1 MYYVSGLYCI
11 AFYLKTL
18 QDTSFAGDGKLRV
31 ALDVAKRVPKP
42 AKLQIRVY
50 ITEEKD
56 RLLKAIAGI
65 KSSVNAIVNEA
76 IEHWLEEEEQKE
88 IVEKF
93 NLDRL
98 DELD

>member
-1 MYYVSGLYCI
+1 
-11 AFYLKTL
+11 
-18 QDTSFAGDGKLRV
+18 
-31 ALDVAKRVPKP
+31 VPKP
-42 AKLQIRVY
+42 AKPQIRVY

-65 KSSVNAIVNEA
+65 KDASVNAIVNEA
-76 IEHWLEEEEQKE
+76 IDHWLDEAEQQE

-98 DELD
+98 DEVD

>member
-1 MYYVSGLYCI
+1 
-11 AFYLKTL
+11 
-18 QDTSFAGDGKLRV
+18 
-31 ALDVAKRVPKP
+31 VPKP
-42 AKLQIRVY
+42 AKPQIRVY

-65 KSSVNAIVNEA
+65 KDSSVNAIVNEA
-76 IEHWLEEEEQKE
+76 IDRWLDAAEQQE

-98 DELD
+98 DEIG

>member
-1 MYYVSGLYCI
+1 MS
-11 AFYLKTL
+11 
-18 QDTSFAGDGKLRV
+18 
-31 ALDVAKRVPKP
+31 KP
-42 AKLQIRVY
+42 AKPQIRVY

-65 KSSVNAIVNEA
+65 KDASVNAIVNEA
-76 IEHWLEEEEQKE
+76 IEHWLDEAEQQE

-98 DELD
+98 DEVG

>member
-1 MYYVSGLYCI
+1 M
-11 AFYLKTL
+11 
-18 QDTSFAGDGKLRV
+18 
-31 ALDVAKRVPKP
+31 PKP
-42 AKLQIRVY
+42 AKPQIRVY
-50 ITEEKD
+50 ISEEKD

-65 KSSVNAIVNEA
+65 KDSSVNAIVNEA
-76 IEHWLEEEEQKE
+76 IEHWLEEAEQKE

>member
-1 MYYVSGLYCI
+1 M
-11 AFYLKTL
+11 
-18 QDTSFAGDGKLRV
+18 
-31 ALDVAKRVPKP
+31 PKP
-42 AKLQIRVY
+42 AKPQIRVY

-65 KSSVNAIVNEA
+65 KDASVNAIVNEA
-76 IEHWLEEEEQKE
+76 IDRWLDDAEQKE

-98 DELD
+98 DEIG

>member
-1 MYYVSGLYCI
+1 M
-11 AFYLKTL
+11 
-18 QDTSFAGDGKLRV
+18 
-31 ALDVAKRVPKP
+31 PKP
-42 AKLQIRVY
+42 AKPQIRVY

-65 KSSVNAIVNEA
+65 KDASVNAIVNEA
-76 IEHWLEEEEQKE
+76 IDHWLDEMEQKE

-98 DELD
+98 DEIG

>member
-1 MYYVSGLYCI
+1 M
-11 AFYLKTL
+11 
-18 QDTSFAGDGKLRV
+18 
-31 ALDVAKRVPKP
+31 PKP
-42 AKLQIRVY
+42 AKPQIRVY

-65 KSSVNAIVNEA
+65 KDSSVNAIVNEA
-76 IEHWLEEEEQKE
+76 IDRWLDDAEQQE

-98 DELD
+98 DEIG

>member
-1 MYYVSGLYCI
+1 MS
-11 AFYLKTL
+11 
-18 QDTSFAGDGKLRV
+18 
-31 ALDVAKRVPKP
+31 KP
-42 AKLQIRVY
+42 AKPQIRVY

-65 KSSVNAIVNEA
+65 KDASVNAIVNEA
-76 IEHWLEEEEQKE
+76 IDHWLDEAEQQE

-98 DELD
+98 DEVD

>member
-1 MYYVSGLYCI
+1 MATAI
-11 AFYLKTL
+11 
-18 QDTSFAGDGKLRV
+18 
-31 ALDVAKRVPKP
+31 
-42 AKLQIRVY
+42 QIRVY

-65 KSSVNAIVNEA
+65 KSSANAIVNEA

>member
-1 MYYVSGLYCI
+1 M
-11 AFYLKTL
+11 
-18 QDTSFAGDGKLRV
+18 
-31 ALDVAKRVPKP
+31 PKP
-42 AKLQIRVY
+42 AKPQIRVY

-65 KSSVNAIVNEA
+65 KNSSVNAIVNEA
-76 IEHWLEEEEQKE
+76 IDHWLEEPEQKE

-98 DELD
+98 DEIG

>member
-1 MYYVSGLYCI
+1 
-11 AFYLKTL
+11 
-18 QDTSFAGDGKLRV
+18 
-31 ALDVAKRVPKP
+31 VPKP
-42 AKLQIRVY
+42 AKPQIRVY

-65 KSSVNAIVNEA
+65 KDSSVNAIVNEA
-76 IEHWLEEEEQKE
+76 IDRWLNEAEQQE

-98 DELD
+98 DEIG